1 MFLLIINGKM
11 HDGERCV
18 QMRTR
23 LFDFFKKDL
32 LFTLSLILAIVT
44 CSIGH
49 FSWSFID
56 DKVLFSLFGLM
67 LVINGLEHAG
77 LLHALGQKMLQKS
90 HNLRRLIQSIVLLSF
105 FSSMVLTN
113 DVAILTLLPIY
124 LSITRT
130 VQNRPSILLGAVY
143 LTAAANIGSSLFPF
157 GNPQNLFLFSFYGIS
172 LPNFLAT
179 TALFVGL
186 SLVILLLLIQR
197 LPKTPLTI
205 PAESIVFK
213 KKESLLYSGLLL
225 TIILGIFAIV
235 PMPAAFGLTIGVIAL
250 YNRKLFLKVDYLLLL
265 TFVFFFLIVGNIQS
279 QTAIIDTIKPYF
291 QESHQALLGSIVL
304 SQFISNVPAA
314 ILIAPF
320 TTLEKVVLLGVNI
333 GGFGTLIASLAN
345 LIAYKLVKQA
355 RPKEI
360 KLYQKQFYLVNIV
373 FLITIA
379 AIVYVLL

>member
-1 MFLLIINGKM
+1 
-11 HDGERCV
+11 
-18 QMRTR
+18 MRTR
-23 LFDFFKKDL
+23 LFDIFKKDL

-56 DKVLFSLFGLM
+56 NKVLFSLFGLM

-90 HNLRRLIQSIVLLSF
+90 HNLRTLIQSIVLLSF

-130 VQNRPSILLGAVY
+130 VQNRPIILLGAVY

-279 QTAIIDTIKPYF
+279 QTAIIDTIKLYF

-345 LIAYKLVKQA
+345 LIAFKLVKQA